1 MGVFEMTVS
10 YHRLLELINDPI
22 CLTLMERDGVTPRDV
37 VNLMRSVKPVVV
49 RGAVSSVTCRRSL
62 AA

>member
-1 MGVFEMTVS
+1 MDAS

-22 CLTLMERDGVTPRDV
+22 CLTLMERDGVKPRDV
-37 VNLMRSVKPVVV
+37 VNLMRSIKPVVA
-49 RGAVSSVTCRRSL
+49 RGSVAPLTCRRSL